1 MYALASIRF
10 LDQSFF
16 YQHQPLLKDKGN
28 KISELFITKLTC
40 FYLTYLILY
49 ILNPLHSASFVCYTM
64 PGVEIEIYMSVGK
77 DKLVE
82 NTFDEWGQLVFYSL
96 SSVIEVVWKMATA
109 MSVSILQLEL

>member
-1 MYALASIRF
+1 
-10 LDQSFF
+10 
-16 YQHQPLLKDKGN
+16 
-28 KISELFITKLTC
+28 
-40 FYLTYLILY
+40 
-49 ILNPLHSASFVCYTM
+49 M